1 MKFLRLP
8 ALSLAA
14 SIVAFAPSAFA
25 QASLELKRVLL
36 STGGVGYFEL
46 EATVEGD
53 AELALPVR
61 LDQVDDVLKS
71 IVVYDDKGGVGS
83 IQLPGREPLSEVFR
97 DLPFD
102 QDALDSAEALL
113 NALRGAELSV
123 GGPRQ
128 VSGRILKVEPE
139 TIRLPNDGGTITRHR
154 ITLMAADG
162 MRQVVLEDTE
172 SLKFADPKI
181 QNQVDTALA
190 ALARHR
196 VQDQRTLAIMTR
208 GKEKRTLRVGYVA
221 AAPLWKSTYR
231 LRVPDSGAEGKGLL
245 QGWAVVEN
253 LSGKDWNKVELTLI
267 SGNPVTFRQQ
277 LYNAYFVNR
286 PEVPVEVLGR
296 VLPPPDQGAL
306 GPAEAKVDNR
316 GRAMLERGPAAAM
329 APPSPP
335 PASMPRAALGGF
347 AAAVPAPAPVPLP
360 GQAELF
366 AAEAEEA
373 TTQVLFTAPAP
384 ISVKSGE
391 TLALPIVGREVPIKR
406 VALYQPQV
414 NAAHPLAAVRL
425 VNDTGSGLPPG
436 VLTLYERGR
445 NGAVFYVGDARLG
458 SLPAGEDRLL
468 SFAVDQKVQ
477 VEREV
482 KSRESIAQAKI
493 ARGVL
498 TLSITDE
505 QTTLYRVKAPANE
518 DRTLLIEQPRVGGW
532 DLVSPKPGE
541 VELTRGH
548 YRIARPLAKGGTT
561 AVEVTT
567 QRPRQ
572 NLVQIAGLNHQ
583 ALLGYARQGSIPAPV
598 RQALERIAGMQAEVD
613 KLDRQAREAAAQRET
628 IAKDQERLRQNLAS
642 VPANSDLA
650 KRYLATMKS
659 QEDRIDLLRQTE
671 DDTRHKLHQARDA
684 LADAIAK
691 LEV

>member
-1 MKFLRLP
+1 MKLLRLP

-14 SIVAFAPSAFA
+14 SLVALPAFA

-53 AELALPVR
+53 AELALAVR

-102 QDALDSAEALL
+102 QDALGSAEALL
-113 NALRGAELSV
+113 NALRGAELTV

-139 TIRLPNDGGTITRHR
+139 TIKLPNDGGTITKHR

-162 MRQVVLEDTE
+162 MRQVVLEDAE
-172 SLKFADPKI
+172 SVKFADPKI
-181 QNQVDTALA
+181 QQQVDTALA
-190 ALARHR
+190 AIARHR
-196 VQDQRTLAIMTR
+196 VQDQRTLTIMTR
-208 GKEKRTLRVGYVA
+208 GKDKRTLRVGYVV
-221 AAPLWKSTYR
+221 AAPLWKSSYR

-253 LSGKDWNKVELTLI
+253 LSGRDWSKVELTLV

-277 LYNAYFVNR
+277 LYNAYYVHR

-296 VLPPPDQGAL
+296 VLPPPDQGTI
-306 GPAEAKVDNR
+306 GTAEAKVEDR
-316 GRAMLERGPAAAM
+316 GRAMLERGPAALA

-335 PASMPRAALGGF
+335 PASMPRAALGGY
-347 AAAVPAPAPVPLP
+347 AAPAPAPVPLP

-366 AAEAEEA
+366 AAEAQEA

-384 ISVKSGE
+384 ISVKAGE
-391 TLALPIVGREVPIKR
+391 TLALPIVAKEVPIKR

-414 NAAHPLAAVRL
+414 NAANPLAAVR
-425 VNDTGSGLPPG
+425 VTNETGSGLPPG
-436 VLTLYERGR
+436 VLTLYERGKS
-445 NGAVFYVGDARLG
+445 GAASYVGDARLAP
-458 SLPAGEDRLL
+458 LPAGEDRLL

-518 DRTLLIEQPRVGGW
+518 DRMLLIEQPRVGGW
-532 DLVSPKPGE
+532 ELVSPKPGE

-548 YRIARPLAKGGTT
+548 YRIARPLAKAGTT
-561 AVEVTT
+561 TVEVVT

-572 NLVQIAGLNHQ
+572 NVVQIAGLNHQ
-583 ALLGYARQGSIPAPV
+583 ALLGYARQGSIPGPV

-613 KLDRQAREAAAQRET
+613 RLDRQVKEAASQRET

-642 VPANSDLA
+642 VPAGSDLA
-650 KRYLATMKS
+650 KRYLATMKT
-659 QEDRIDLLRQTE
+659 QEDRIDLLRRTE
-671 DDTRHKLHQARDA
+671 DDTRHKLLQAREA